1 MLSIGS
7 GNLILSTGHWHY
19 GTWSPLDI
27 DMMGAATGFRPA
39 PQSDQLPW
47 CIGAMYWL
55 QCFGCNA
62 LVALVAMH
70 WCNALVAMVVTG
82 QWWEHRPP
90 LNLIDCLAQFQI
102 AGDSNLL
109 WGARVTPTNLTQVRQ
124 PLQILLTLIRIWAQP
139 LNPHLL
145 ERQSVL
151 ACRASRERENFPDH
165 VLPATIKLLPEGFE
179 VW

>member
-27 DMMGAATGFRPA
+27 DMMGAATGFRPT
-39 PQSDQLPW
+39 PKSDQLPW
-47 CIGAMYWL
+47 CIGAMHWL
-55 QCFGCNA
+55 QCIGGNA

-139 LNPHLL
+139 SFTGETIHLGMP
-145 ERQSVL
+145 R
-151 ACRASRERENFPDH
+151 REGKG
-165 VLPATIKLLPEGFE
+165 KLSGSCPLSEYNQGYSYF
-179 VW
+179 